1 MQFKT
6 QRVGLQST
14 SADST
19 SADSTSADSTS
30 ADSTSADST
39 AWEKGFNKTY
49 PAPKITTEGYTS
61 GKDTTMTA
69 SA

>member
-6 QRVGLQST
+6 QRVGLQ
-14 SADST
+14 
-19 SADSTSADSTS
+19 STS

>member
-6 QRVGLQST
+6 QRVGLQ
-14 SADST
+14 
-19 SADSTSADSTS
+19 
-30 ADSTSADST
+30 STSADST